1 LFVSFRWSV
10 IISELWRPEVAR
22 VGKKCRLLSFFGK
35 KRPLTRKFSKFC
47 SERIHHLTD
56 LRLVLCAIFVEFG
69 RSVIGKVVRYLA
81 DKKKNKISPRSLA
94 LATARG
100 SRPKSARNSARQCAQ
115 STPNRFTFGGAIAER
130 VNTVKTHRKVFPTF
144 GRSLASS

>member
-1 LFVSFRWSV
+1 MSFRWSV

-81 DKKKNKISPRSLA
+81 DKKKTKFLLA
-94 LATARG
+94 LSLSLLRVDRAQNLPGTAPDNVLRVLQIG
-100 SRPKSARNSARQCAQ
+100 SLSA
-115 STPNRFTFGGAIAER
+115 E
-130 VNTVKTHRKVFPTF
+130 
-144 GRSLASS
+144 L